1 MRIRGVNSILELILV
16 LLNDVG
22 TFVATADRPFLGL
35 GLLVLVDPTF
45 GGALG
50 AEEVFTGVTEI
61 TDVHEIERNVAA
73 SSSLAFD
80 SVQSLLE

>member
-1 MRIRGVNSILELILV
+1 MRVNSILELILV

-22 TFVATADRPFLGL
+22 TFVATADRPFFGL

-80 SVQSLLE
+80 SVQSLLK